1 MGNVHAASSAP
12 PPPPPTAPPGLTPFL
27 PPKTEEPTKPTTEP
41 TVENPGPLEEL
52 HRKCKDVFPT
62 NFDGAKLMLTRG
74 LSNHFQISHTLNMSQ
89 STPSGYRFGATYVGC
104 KQYSPTEAYP
114 ILLGDVDP
122 SGNLNA
128 TIIHQIQPKVK
139 GKFVAQVQSSKFTAA
154 QMSLDYR
161 GDDFTATATVANP
174 DIINGSGVAV
184 LHYLQSVTSNLALGA
199 ELAYQA
205 GPQIPGGEIAILS
218 AAARYSTDCW
228 TASGTLGAA
237 GVHLCYYQKAS
248 KQLQVGVEL
257 ESNFRVQES
266 VASIGYQVDLP
277 RNDLV
282 FRGHVDSNWSV
293 GAVLEK
299 RLNPM
304 PFTIALSGIMNH
316 NKNQFRV
323 GVGLMVG

>member
-1 MGNVHAASSAP
+1 MGNVHASSSP
-12 PPPPPTAPPGLTPFL
+12 PPPPPTAPPGVTPYS
-27 PPKTEEPTKPTTEP
+27 PVPDEGKTSGQTTI
-41 TVENPGPLEEL
+41 ENPGLLEEI

-89 STPSGYRFGATYVGC
+89 TTPSGYRFGATYVGC
-104 KQYSPTEAYP
+104 KQISPAEAYP
-114 ILLGDVDP
+114 ILLGDIDP
-122 SGNLNA
+122 AGNLNA
-128 TIIHQIQPKVK
+128 TMIHQLHPKIR
-139 GKFVAQVQSSKFTAA
+139 GKFVAQIQNSKFSAA

-174 DIINGSGVAV
+174 DLINGSGVLV
-184 LHYLQSVTSNLALGA
+184 LHYLQSITNNLALGA
-199 ELAYQA
+199 EIAYQA
-205 GPQIPGGEIAILS
+205 GAQIPGGEIAILS
-218 AAARYSTDCW
+218 AAGRYSTDCW
-228 TASGTLGAA
+228 TASGTIGAA

-257 ESNFRVQES
+257 ESNFRLQES

-277 RNDLV
+277 KNDLV

-304 PFTIALSGIMNH
+304 PFTIALSGLMNH
-316 NKNQFRV
+316 SKNQFRV

>member
-1 MGNVHAASSAP
+1 MGNVHAASSPP
-12 PPPPPTAPPGLTPFL
+12 PPPPPTAPPGVPLFS
-27 PPKTEEPTKPTTEP
+27 PKLEEIHSAAQVTID
-41 TVENPGPLEEL
+41 NPGPLEEL

-89 STPSGYRFGATYVGC
+89 TTPSGYRFGATYVGC
-104 KQYSPTEAYP
+104 KQISPTEAYP
-114 ILLGDVDP
+114 ILLGDIDP

-128 TIIHQIQPKVK
+128 TMIHQFQPRVK
-139 GKFVAQVQSSKFTAA
+139 GKFVAQIQNSKFNAA

-161 GDDFTATATVANP
+161 GEDFTATATVANP
-174 DIINGSGVAV
+174 DLINGSGVMV
-184 LHYLQSVTSNLALGA
+184 LHYLQSITTNLALGA
-199 ELAYQA
+199 EIAYQA
-205 GPQIPGGEIAILS
+205 GTQIPGGEIAILS
-218 AAARYSTDCW
+218 AAARYSTECW

-257 ESNFRVQES
+257 ESNFRLQES

-282 FRGHVDSNWSV
+282 FRGHVDSNWSI

-304 PFTIALSGIMNH
+304 PFTIALSGLMNH
-316 NKNQFRV
+316 SKNQFRV
-323 GVGLMVG
+323 GVGLMIG